1 MLYLFWHKMKVN
13 EKQVKNDKKLFLV
26 INYFVKNAISTTN
39 YEWQVITGF
48 YCWGKKVIL
57 VLGSNLNQ

>member
-26 INYFVKNAISTTN
+26 INYFVKNAISTT
-39 YEWQVITGF
+39 F
-48 YCWGKKVIL
+48 
-57 VLGSNLNQ
+57 S

>member
-26 INYFVKNAISTTN
+26 INYFVKNVISTDRKS
-39 YEWQVITGF
+39 V
-48 YCWGKKVIL
+48 V
-57 VLGSNLNQ
+57 

>member
-26 INYFVKNAISTTN
+26 INYFVKNAISTTFS
-39 YEWQVITGF
+39 QQILSGRLLLVFIVGA
-48 YCWGKKVIL
+48 KK
-57 VLGSNLNQ
+57 